1 MKNKLKMLALGIV
14 LVSFLP
20 SCMMTKCRYNRG
32 WRIETNIG
40 KVENQ
45 IEFHAKKADKI
56 QLRIAQ
62 SNNIKEL
69 VLPFSNNKDSL
80 QIQASLRETIRFKEQ
95 AIGDIKP
102 KFKNEKIKM
111 NKIKQ
116 KSNLLMIE
124 REENQGK
131 NSISEGTNVKDN
143 YLGDFIGGLIDGLMV
158 VALVILAIAII
169 LLIFMLVQVAM
180 VDWILALILLFLIV
194 LDILFFN
201 GELTFSL
208 LSSL

>member
-1 MKNKLKMLALGIV
+1 MKNKLKILALGIV

-45 IEFHAKKADKI
+45 IEFQAKKADKK

-62 SNNIKEL
+62 SNNIKDL

-80 QIQASLRETIRFKEQ
+80 QIQASLKQTIKFLELSKEEL
-95 AIGDIKP
+95 KP
-102 KFKNEKIKM
+102 KNEKIKM
-111 NKIKQ
+111 NKTKQ
-116 KSNLLMIE
+116 KSNLSMIE
-124 REENQGK
+124 REENQSK